1 MVLEEVEVSQITK
14 MFLFSSSFVP
24 KLLNLLC
31 VKPSVS
37 LSLIAV
43 R

>member
-14 MFLFSSSFVP
+14 TFLFPNFLVHTSAQLVV
-24 KLLNLLC
+24 C
-31 VKPSVS
+31 S
-37 LSLIAV
+37 LSLITV

>member
-1 MVLEEVEVSQITK
+1 MVLEEGEVSQITK
-14 MFLFSSSFVP
+14 TFLFSSSFVP
-24 KLLNLLC
+24 GLC

-37 LSLIAV
+37 LSWITI

>member
-14 MFLFSSSFVP
+14 TFLFRTCVQ
-24 KLLNLLC
+24 LNLCEKL
-31 VKPSVS
+31 SVS
-37 LSLIAV
+37 LSSITV